1 MRKFFLFISVF
12 MVSVAISAQEVR
24 SVRPS
29 AQKEVKQSVRKNA
42 ERSVNINN
50 RDFVKGYHGFID
62 FGGGFAAGPNGS
74 PLVSMSTSHGYQFN
88 PYYYLGVGVGYNYH
102 AFILG
107 NSIPL
112 FANFRTNL
120 LTTSISPFIDFKIGY
135 SLGKNKGFCMHPAI
149 GGSFLTS
156 RKFGWNISVGYDMQL
171 TQIRYINWPNLNLSP
186 YKENVVIGGITIKA
200 GVEF

>member
-1 MRKFFLFISVF
+1 MKKVFLLFSFIFVG
-12 MVSVAISAQEVR
+12 VVIASAQEVI

-29 AQKEVKQSVRKNA
+29 VRENA
-42 ERSVNINN
+42 KKSAKTWN
-50 RDFVKGYHGFID
+50 RDFAKGYRGFID
-62 FGGGFAAGPNGS
+62 FGGGFAVGSNGS

-88 PYYYLGVGVGYNYH
+88 PYYYLGVGVGCNYH
-102 AFILG
+102 AFTLG

-120 LTTSISPFIDFKIGY
+120 LNTRISPFIDFKIGY

>member
-1 MRKFFLFISVF
+1 MKKVFLLFSFIFAGVLLT
-12 MVSVAISAQEVR
+12 SAQEIR

-29 AQKEVKQSVRKNA
+29 ARENA
-42 ERSVNINN
+42 EKRAKTWN
-50 RDFVKGYHGFID
+50 RDFTKGYHGFID
-62 FGGGFAAGPNGS
+62 FGGGFAAGSSGS
-74 PLVSMSTSHGYQFN
+74 ALVSLSTSHGYQFN
-88 PYYYLGVGVGYNYH
+88 PYYYLGAGVGYNYH
-102 AFILG
+102 AFTLG

-120 LTTSISPFIDFKIGY
+120 LNTRISPFVDFKIGY
-135 SLGKNKGFCMHPAI
+135 SLGEDKGFYMHPAI

-156 RKFGWNISVGYDMQL
+156 RKFGWNISVGYDMQV